1 MCYLMICHNVVIL
14 GPTRRFRRVCEKLQA
29 ATVNPS
35 SVNLMSVEM
44 ADFDHSNPSLS
55 SDDTLATSTASPVL
69 EDTSTTVSNG
79 SQEQIA
85 DSPLLLE
92 GYTSTDDCE
101 SEDGLNSHSLLGNLE
116 N

>member
-1 MCYLMICHNVVIL
+1 MYSL

-35 SVNLMSVEM
+35 SVNLMSMEM

-69 EDTSTTVSNG
+69 GDTSTTVSNG
-79 SQEQIA
+79 SQEHIA
-85 DSPLLLE
+85 DSPLLIG
-92 GYTSTDDCE
+92 GYPSTDDCE
-101 SEDGLNSHSLLGNLE
+101 SEDGLNARSILADVELNAFL
-116 N
+116 